1 MKKEDAVSQLSRAG
15 EEINNLNA
23 SAWNTALNPTQY
35 GWGKSLFSVIT
46 IPALSAASV
55 GHLITSAVVNQV
67 DATTFEKITTLGAK
81 PDDTKPEG

>member
-1 MKKEDAVSQLSRAG
+1 MKKEDAQSQLNRAG

-35 GWGKSLFSVIT
+35 GWAKSLVSIVT

-55 GHLITSAVVNQV
+55 GHLITAAVVNQV
-67 DATTFEKITTLGAK
+67 DANTFEKITTLGAK
-81 PDDTKPEG
+81 PDDKKP